1 MINLKILNEIA
12 NNKRIRY
19 LLTDCGIGFVVSMIL
34 YDIHSKRLDN
44 EYKEKERIK

>member
-19 LLTDCGIGFVVSMIL
+19 LLLDCGVGFVVSMIL
-34 YDIHSKRLDN
+34 YDIHSKKLN
-44 EYKEKERIK
+44 EEEKED

>member
-19 LLTDCGIGFVVSMIL
+19 LLMDCGIGFVVSMVL
-34 YDIHSKRLDN
+34 YDIHSNRLDS
-44 EYKEKERIK
+44 EEKETNNNV